1 MYSSAMNRYEHFGE
15 LLDPL
20 RVALQ

>member
-1 MYSSAMNRYEHFGE
+1 MYSSAVNRYEHFGE

-20 RVALQ
+20 RDALQ